1 MWHLQQLYEK
11 YQDQGMLILGFN
23 TGDNKSIAKLMVRE
37 NGVTFPNIRDA
48 SLRLTWKVLD
58 KKYHATGGVP
68 MNYIIDRQRKV
79 VDAWLG
85 RNHARALEALK
96 KVGVEIDPNDLPE
109 TEPEDFV
116 DESM

>member
-1 MWHLQQLYEK
+1 MCHLQQLYEK
-11 YQDQGMLILGFN
+11 YQDQGMVILGFN
-23 TGDNKSIAKLMVRE
+23 TGDEKRIAKLMVRE

-48 SLRLTWKVLD
+48 STLTWKVLD

-85 RNHARALEALK
+85 RNHARALEAMK

-116 DESM
+116 DESL